1 MLNNRRFA
9 CTTEKYNNLYAR
21 YLKNPGKLL
30 EMANFD
36 TSHRLLDLC
45 GGTGAVANQALNIG
59 TDPQNITLVDLNPR
73 CQNQNIKQL
82 RGRAS
87 DILRQLVAEGDRFD
101 TVVCRQAIAYLDIEG
116 KSGEELAQLLA
127 ILMPEGGR
135 FIFNSFIRPRFHAKT
150 YRYQGQRFIELA
162 GHLRR
167 RVFRLQINLGVGY
180 DLTISKWHRE
190 ERIFEIF
197 NPLFQVETRWHG
209 NAVYWLCT
217 RRPNTLLNKGS
228 DHAQN

>member
-9 CTTEKYNNLYAR
+9 CTTENYNNLYAR

-36 TSHRLLDLC
+36 TSHKLLDLC
-45 GGTGAVANQALNIG
+45 GGTGAVTNEALKLG
-59 TDPQNITLVDLNPR
+59 TDPQNITLVDLSPR
-73 CQNQNIKQL
+73 CQNQNIRQL
-82 RGRAS
+82 RGRAP
-87 DILRQLVAEGDRFD
+87 DMLRQLAAEGHKFD

-116 KSGEELAQLLA
+116 KSGIELAQLLA
-127 ILMPEGGR
+127 ILMPEGSH
-135 FIFNSFIRPRFHAKT
+135 FIFNSFIRPRFRAKT

-167 RVFRLQINLGVGY
+167 CLFRLQVNLGVGY

-197 NPLFQVETRWHG
+197 NPWFRVKTRWNG

-217 RRPNTLLNKGS
+217 RRPHALLDLGG
-228 DHAQN
+228 DYAQN